1 MDVAN
6 ALPSV
11 VVAVVAVTAVV
22 SGPLVSVD
30 LTPDPTTC
38 DEDVR
43 PERGNATVTV
53 HSLPD
58 RATLSRSEFGADVW
72 RLDIPPARVNVT
84 DIERRPTV
92 SYRIQIPE
100 LGRTAGVRTVFSHCT
115 TGRVP
120 LRIDQPTFQP
130 ETVDNE
136 TYDATLFVT
145 YRGTEN
151 GTKVERTLAERNV
164 TVVVRE

>member
-1 MDVAN
+1 M
-6 ALPSV
+6 
-11 VVAVVAVTAVV
+11 
-22 SGPLVSVD
+22 
-30 LTPDPTTC
+30 
-38 DEDVR
+38 
-43 PERGNATVTV
+43 TV

-84 DIERRPTV
+84 DIEGRPTV

-100 LGRTAGVRTVFSHCT
+100 LGRTAGIRTVFSHCT

>member
-1 MDVAN
+1 MDVAS

-11 VVAVVAVTAVV
+11 VVAVIAVTAVI
-22 SGPLVSVD
+22 SGPLVPVD
-30 LTPDPTTC
+30 LTPDTTTC
-38 DEDVR
+38 DEDVF
-43 PERGNATVTV
+43 PEQGNATVTV
-53 HSLPD
+53 RSVPD
-58 RATLSRSEFGADVW
+58 RVTLSRSEFGADVW

-84 DIERRPTV
+84 DIEGRPTV

-100 LGRTAGVRTVFSHCT
+100 LGRTAGVRAVLSHCT

-120 LRIDQPTFQP
+120 LRIDPATFQP
-130 ETVDNE
+130 GAVHNE

-145 YRGTEN
+145 YRGIEN
-151 GTKVERTLAERNV
+151 GTKIERTLAERNV